1 MFLAAHGL
9 LDGLLYLV
17 GAAVLV
23 ALVRRL
29 PPGLSWRRGSGY
41 ALLVLAFYGPAL
53 LGPATHVAT
62 DIAYQWRPWSET
74 LAEGEAPVEMA
85 NPLLSDIPF
94 QMLPFRTLVRERFLD
109 GEVPL
114 WAHEMNAGQPLLGN
128 GQSAPFAPLH
138 LAALPVPPARALT
151 VAAAWQTLVG
161 LLLMHLL
168 VLAVGARAGPAA
180 EWGATVGAVAFALST
195 YAVAWAYHPLGMVA
209 MGVPG
214 VVLGILHLAR
224 GTRGGFSLLVAV
236 AVSMAVSGHPE
247 TVAHTALLS
256 AGLAVGLLVR
266 PPTGR
271 EAPGRGR
278 FVGLLAGAA
287 VLSALLAAPALLPLA
302 ETLPASERMEILDK
316 APRVVAPP
324 VHEAADWLPTF
335 QPLAFGSPR
344 YHDTEAD
351 YRGRSNF
358 NELCSQYAGALTL
371 VLALVGALVL
381 RGRVLAIVLA
391 GLGSLL
397 VSFRVEPL
405 YSAFEILPVVGHA
418 AHGRLRLFW
427 VLAVALAAG
436 VALPRLLETRRRR
449 TALAVGVAV
458 LAIAIALVP
467 PPVADGGSGELGAVH
482 PRLWFAL
489 VLAGLGL
496 FAAALG
502 LSLTE
507 RPQLAPRRLA
517 AGAALLLGAELFVL
531 GVVYHPLTPPALQLD
546 PPPALAFILDRN
558 AEALARHQPFRVLAE
573 GADLVPNLAAA
584 QGLWDPRSS
593 NDPARP
599 FEATWLL
606 GRRLSQGQWQRSQA
620 TLLEGHY
627 DAPFHQM
634 LGVRYVLTR
643 HREPL
648 GPPYRP
654 VFDHQGGK
662 VWELDGAL
670 PLFWVPERVDA
681 VDRLTARRRAVRNRN
696 FEARGTVTVEDGTP
710 PTADAQQGAVEIAR
724 IHGNGFDLTT
734 RSAGPVVVASSVV
747 LVPGWRVTIDG
758 ESARPVAV
766 NWIFLGFEVPA
777 GEHRVELTYSPAGW
791 RWGLVLFGVGVMV
804 VVILV
809 IRRRRTSPVGN
820 RSPEPSG
827 PSAPPS
833 DSNPPARP
841 VRPPAD

>member
-1 MFLAAHGL
+1 MTFAAHGL
-9 LDGLLYLV
+9 LDGLLYAV

-29 PPGLSWRRGSGY
+29 PPRLSGRRGAAY

-74 LAEGEAPVEMA
+74 LAADDGPVEMA

-94 QMLPFRTLVRERFLD
+94 QMLPFRTLVRERFLA

-114 WAHEMNAGQPLLGN
+114 WAHEMNAGTPLLGN

-138 LAALPVPPARALT
+138 LAALPLPPARALT
-151 VAAAWQTLVG
+151 VAAAWQTLAG

-168 VLAVGARAGPAA
+168 VLAVGRRDDPAA
-180 EWGATVGAVAFALST
+180 PTAPVTEWGATLGALAFALSV

-224 GTRGGFSLLVAV
+224 GTRGGFPLLVAV

-247 TVAHTALLS
+247 TVAHTALLA
-256 AGLAVGLLVR
+256 AGLATVLWARR
-266 PPTGR
+266 PTV
-271 EAPGRGR
+271 GRGR
-278 FVGLLAGAA
+278 FVGRLTGAA
-287 VLSALLAAPALLPLA
+287 LLSALLAAPVLLPLA
-302 ETLPASERMEILDK
+302 GTLPGSERMEMLEK

-324 VHEAADWLPTF
+324 AHEAADWLPTL

-344 YHDTEAD
+344 YHDTDAD
-351 YRGRSNF
+351 YTGRSNF

-371 VLALVGALVL
+371 VVALAGALLLGGRVLALVGAGL
-381 RGRVLAIVLA
+381 LA
-391 GLGSLL
+391 LL
-397 VSFRVEPL
+397 VSFRVELVYGLFELVPL
-405 YSAFEILPVVGHA
+405 VGHA

-449 TALAVGVAV
+449 TALAVSVVVVAV
-458 LAIAIALVP
+458 AMALLP
-467 PPVADGGSGELGAVH
+467 PPVAEDGLGSVH

-489 VLAGLGL
+489 VLTGLGL
-496 FAAALG
+496 FAAALA
-502 LSLTE
+502 LSPTK
-507 RPQLAPRRLA
+507 RPWIAPRRLA

-531 GVVYHPLTPPALQLD
+531 GVVYHPLTPSSLQLD
-546 PPPALAFILDRN
+546 APPALAFLLERN
-558 AEALARHQPFRVLAE
+558 AEALAHHAPFRVLAE

-606 GRRLSQGQWQRSQA
+606 GRRLSQGRWQRSQA

-670 PLFWVPERVDA
+670 PLFWVPERIDAVDA
-681 VDRLTARRRAVRNRN
+681 VAARRRAMRNRD
-696 FEARGTVTVEDGTP
+696 FSRRGTVTAEDATQTP
-710 PTADAQQGAVEIAR
+710 TSGPQQGTAGIVR
-724 IHGNGFDLTT
+724 VHGNGFDLTT
-734 RSAGPVVVASSVV
+734 RSVGPMVVASSVV
-747 LVPGWRVTIDG
+747 LAPGWRVKIDG
-758 ESARPVAV
+758 EPARPLPV
-766 NWIFLGFEVPA
+766 NWVFLGFEVPA

-804 VVILV
+804 VVILLV
-809 IRRRRTSPVGN
+809 RRRER
-820 RSPEPSG
+820 
-827 PSAPPS
+827 
-833 DSNPPARP
+833 
-841 VRPPAD
+841 